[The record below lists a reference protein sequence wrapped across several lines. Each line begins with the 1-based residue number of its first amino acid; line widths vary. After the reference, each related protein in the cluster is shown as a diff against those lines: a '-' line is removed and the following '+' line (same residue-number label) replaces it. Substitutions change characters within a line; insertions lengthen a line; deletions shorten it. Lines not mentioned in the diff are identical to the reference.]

1 MLAVESSEPVG
12 DIGSGSSTG
21 DMGGAPD
28 INVSFGPLAES
39 TFLRMG
45 GVKGDVRVGQRG
57 HGWLFMGWMDG
68 ASNRLEAC

>member
-45 GVKGDVRVGQRG
+45 GEGGCPSWSARAWLVIYGLD
-57 HGWLFMGWMDG
+57 GWRF
-68 ASNRLEAC
+68 